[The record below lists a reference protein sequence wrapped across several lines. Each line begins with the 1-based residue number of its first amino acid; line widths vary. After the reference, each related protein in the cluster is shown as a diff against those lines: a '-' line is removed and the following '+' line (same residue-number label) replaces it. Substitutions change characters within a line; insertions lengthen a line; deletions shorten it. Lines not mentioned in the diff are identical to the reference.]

1 MDRASRRAAGP
12 LPRRSSALLS
22 GGNQQKVVLAKW
34 LRRRPAVL
42 LLDEPSQGVDVGAKA
57 VIHALAREVAQDGAC
72 VVIASSD
79 DAELCD
85 TCDRVLVMRDGRI
98 VAESH
103 GRPPHHRRARSHSSS
118 ASLLEPTNSVKKG

>member
-1 MDRASRRAAGP
+1 M
-12 LPRRSSALLS
+12 
-22 GGNQQKVVLAKW
+22 LAKW

-57 VIHALAREVAQDGAC
+57 VIHSLARQVAQDGAC

-98 VAESH
+98 VAEVEGARLTTAEL
-103 GRPPHHRRARSHSSS
+103 GRLQLGLVARASDPSFS
-118 ASLLEPTNSVKKG
+118 